1 MAVWLILPEWI
12 RDFLAFSV
20 QKSQLPYTIIL
31 GFLLLYW
38 ILVLAGAFNFEF
50 FGVDV
55 DADLDAPEGP
65 FQWFLALFN
74 IGELPVM
81 IVVSFIVVGLWTTAM
96 ITGMLMPQGV
106 STFFRLAFLP
116 VNVLVGALVAIPMIK
131 PVAWLFRQNEAS
143 REVIREEGSLAH
155 LRSALEPEAMGQA
168 MIDRQGAPVMLN
180 VKLAAGESAMG
191 AGTEVVVVSK
201 EGDFYR
207 VKKFS

>member
-180 VKLAAGESAMG
+180 VKLAAGEAAMS